1 MDWKPK
7 KGAMSMPE
15 QERDALAQ
23 ELHKQALGKP
33 EPRKEMS
40 DACRRA
46 GAEGTVML
54 KNDGV
59 LPLSK
64 TGSTAFLGRVQR
76 DYFYVG
82 YGSGG
87 DVNPDYLVSPM
98 DALEARGDIAYD
110 KALADRY
117 RLWCQANVPPV
128 MDWAQWPTC
137 HPEMALEEE
146 AIQAAAQRNDAA
158 VVILGRAMGEAMDN
172 RPVPGGYYLTEE
184 EKALVAQVTAAFRK
198 VCVVVD
204 GGNIMDLSWVEEY
217 PIGALLYAFQGGM
230 ESGNALMD
238 VLYGDAQPGGR
249 LTDTVPRHYED
260 APTYGHFGGR
270 DFNEYREDIY
280 VGYRYYET
288 FAQDKVLYPF
298 GFGLSY
304 TSFRVESAAAA
315 WHTSWDLRI
324 QVTNTGSRPGRQV
337 VQVYVEAPQGKL
349 GKAARVLAD
358 YWKTPELAP
367 GQSAET
373 SLWINLEDL
382 ASFDDSGV
390 TGHPYAYVLEA
401 GAYRLYVG
409 TDVRSAGLAG
419 RLFVEEQVL
428 TAQLE
433 SQCSPT
439 QNFPRLHPKEEGGRL
454 VPGFEPVPR
463 AESRRKDQVL
473 ENLPEPIPFTG
484 DLGISFR
491 DVCKGTHGMEDFI
504 AQLTPEELNALCK
517 GEGQMDCPLGTKGNA
532 GMLGGTTRSLRDKG
546 LPTLTTTDGPSGI
559 RVCCYTALLPC
570 GTALASSWDVK
581 AVEALGHLFGQ
592 EMVRKGSDI
601 LLGPGLNIHRDPL
614 CGRNFEYYS
623 EDPLLSGTVAAAM
636 VRGIQSVPGRSACVK
651 HFACNN
657 QEENR
662 NRNDSRLSQRALRE
676 IYLRGFEICLRDAAP
691 LCLMTSYNQIN
702 GIWGHYQYELVTGIL
717 RREWGYEGLVMTDW
731 WMQPSADPDFPE
743 LWNDAYRL
751 RAQVDVLMPG
761 GSAFGDP
768 TMDPSALESLRKEK
782 GLTLGEMQRSAKNVL
797 KLCARLKG

>member
-1 MDWKPK
+1 
-7 KGAMSMPE
+7 MPE

-46 GAEGTVML
+46 GAEGTVLL

-64 TGSTAFLGRVQR
+64 TGSTAFFGRVQR

-137 HPEMALEEE
+137 HPEMELSEE
-146 AIQAAAQRNDAA
+146 AVQAAAQRNDAA

-172 RPVPGGYYLTEE
+172 RPEPGGYYLTEA
-184 EKALVAQVTAAFRK
+184 EKALLAQVTAAFRK

-230 ESGNALMD
+230 ESGNALID

-367 GQSAET
+367 GQSAEV
-373 SLWINLEDL
+373 SLWIDLESL
-382 ASFDDSGV
+382 ASFDDSGI

-439 QNFPRLHPKEEGGRL
+439 QDFPRLHPREEGGRL

-463 AESRRKDQVL
+463 AESRRKEQVL
-473 ENLPEPIPFTG
+473 ENLPETIPFTG

-504 AQLTPEELNALCK
+504 AQLTAEELNALCK
-517 GEGQMDCPLGTKGNA
+517 GEGQMDSPLGTKGNA

-546 LPTLTTTDGPSGI
+546 VPTLTTTDGPSGI

-676 IYLRGFEICLRDAAP
+676 IYLRSFEICLRDAAP

-761 GSAFGDP
+761 SNAFGDP

>member
-1 MDWKPK
+1 
-7 KGAMSMPE
+7 MPE

-46 GAEGTVML
+46 GAEGTVLL

-64 TGSTAFLGRVQR
+64 TGSTAFFGRVQR

-172 RPVPGGYYLTEE
+172 RPEPGGYYLTEE

-204 GGNIMDLSWVEEY
+204 AGNIMDLSWVEEY
-217 PIGALLYAFQGGM
+217 PIGALVYAFQGGM
-230 ESGNALMD
+230 ESGNALID

-260 APTYGHFGGR
+260 APSYGHFGGR

-315 WHTSWDLRI
+315 WHTSWDLKI

-373 SLWINLEDL
+373 SLWIDLESL

-401 GAYRLYVG
+401 GTYRLYVG
-409 TDVRSAGLAG
+409 TDVRSASLAG
-419 RLFVEEQVL
+419 RLFVEEQTL

-439 QNFPRLHPKEEGGRL
+439 QDFPRLHPKEEGGRL

-463 AESRRKDQVL
+463 AESRRKEQVL
-473 ENLPEPIPFTG
+473 EHLPETIPFTG

-491 DVCKGTHGMEDFI
+491 DVCKGTHGIDDFI

-517 GEGQMDCPLGTKGNA
+517 GEGQMDSPLGTKGNA
-532 GMLGGTTRSLRDKG
+532 GMLGGTTQSLRDKG

-717 RREWGYEGLVMTDW
+717 RREWGYDGLVMTDW
-731 WMQPSADPDFPE
+731 WMQPCTDPDFPA

-761 GSAFGDP
+761 SNAFGDP

-797 KLCARLKG
+797 KLCAGLKG

>member
-1 MDWKPK
+1 
-7 KGAMSMPE
+7 MPE
-15 QERDALAQ
+15 QERDPLAQ

-46 GAEGTVML
+46 GAEGTVLL

-64 TGSTAFLGRVQR
+64 TGSTAFFGRVQR

-137 HPEMALEEE
+137 HPEMALSEE
-146 AIQAAAQRNDAA
+146 AVRAAAQRNDAA

-172 RPVPGGYYLTEE
+172 RPEPGGYYLTEA
-184 EKALVAQVTAAFRK
+184 EKALLAQVTAAFRK

-204 GGNIMDLSWVEEY
+204 AGNIMDLSWVEEY
-217 PIGALLYAFQGGM
+217 PIGALVYAFQGGM
-230 ESGNALMD
+230 ESGNALID

-260 APTYGHFGGR
+260 APSYGHFGGR

-304 TSFRVESAAAA
+304 TTFRVESAAAA

-337 VQVYVEAPQGKL
+337 VQVYVGAPQGRL

-367 GQSAET
+367 GQSAAV
-373 SLWINLEDL
+373 SLWIDLESL

-409 TDVRSAGLAG
+409 TDVRSASLAG
-419 RLFVEEQVL
+419 RLFLEEQTL

-439 QNFPRLHPKEEGGRL
+439 QDFPRLHPKEEGGRL
-454 VPGFEPVPR
+454 IPGFEPVPR
-463 AESRRKDQVL
+463 AESRRKEQVL

-491 DVCKGTHGMEDFI
+491 DVCKGTHGMDDFI

-517 GEGQMDCPLGTKGNA
+517 GEGQMDSPLGTKGNA

-546 LPTLTTTDGPSGI
+546 VPTLTTTDGPSGI

-676 IYLRGFEICLRDAAP
+676 IYLRSFEICLRDAAP
-691 LCLMTSYNQIN
+691 LCLMSSYNQIN

-717 RREWGYEGLVMTDW
+717 RREWGYDGLVITDW
-731 WMQPSADPDFPE
+731 WMQPSADPDFPA

-761 GSAFGDP
+761 SNAFGDP
-768 TMDPSALESLRKEK
+768 TMDFSALESLKQET

>member
-1 MDWKPK
+1 
-7 KGAMSMPE
+7 MPE
-15 QERDALAQ
+15 QKRDALAQ

-46 GAEGTVML
+46 GAEGTVLL

-64 TGSTAFLGRVQR
+64 TGSTAFFGRVQR

-117 RLWCQANVPPV
+117 RLWCLANVPPV

-137 HPEMALEEE
+137 HPEMPLSEE
-146 AIQAAAQRNDAA
+146 AVRAAAQRNDAA
-158 VVILGRAMGEAMDN
+158 VVILGRAMGESMDN
-172 RPVPGGYYLTEE
+172 RPEPGGYYLTEA
-184 EKALVAQVTAAFRK
+184 EKALLAQVTAAFRK

-230 ESGNALMD
+230 ESGNALID

-337 VQVYVEAPQGKL
+337 VQVYVETPQGKL

-367 GQSAET
+367 GQSAEV

-409 TDVRSAGLAG
+409 TDVRSASLAG
-419 RLFVEEQVL
+419 RLFLEEQTL

-439 QNFPRLHPKEEGGRL
+439 QDFPRLHPKEEGGRL
-454 VPGFEPVPR
+454 IPGFEPVPR
-463 AESRRKDQVL
+463 AASRRKDQVL
-473 ENLPEPIPFTG
+473 EHLPETISFTG

-491 DVCKGTHGMEDFI
+491 DVCKGTNGIDDFI

-517 GEGQMDCPLGTKGNA
+517 GEGQMDSPLGTRGNA
-532 GMLGGTTRSLRDKG
+532 GMLGGTIQSLRDKG

-731 WMQPSADPDFPE
+731 WMQPSADPDFPA

-761 GSAFGDP
+761 SNAFGDP
-768 TMDPSALESLRKEK
+768 TMDPSALESLKMEK

>member
-1 MDWKPK
+1 
-7 KGAMSMPE
+7 MPE

-46 GAEGTVML
+46 GAEGTVLL

-64 TGSTAFLGRVQR
+64 TGSTAFFGRVQR

-137 HPEMALEEE
+137 HPEMALSEEVVR
-146 AIQAAAQRNDAA
+146 AAAQRNDAA

-172 RPVPGGYYLTEE
+172 RPEPGGYYLTEA
-184 EKALVAQVTAAFRK
+184 EKALLAQVTAAFRK

-204 GGNIMDLSWVEEY
+204 AGNIMDLSWVEEY
-217 PIGALLYAFQGGM
+217 PIGALVYAFQGGM
-230 ESGNALMD
+230 ESGNALID

-304 TSFRVESAAAA
+304 TSFQVESAAAA

-367 GQSAET
+367 GQSAAV
-373 SLWINLEDL
+373 SLWIDLESL

-401 GAYRLYVG
+401 GAYWLYVG

-439 QNFPRLHPKEEGGRL
+439 QDFPRLHPREEGGRL

-491 DVCKGTHGMEDFI
+491 DVCKGTHGMDDFI
-504 AQLTPEELNALCK
+504 AQLTAEELNALCK
-517 GEGQMDCPLGTKGNA
+517 GEGQMDSPLGTKGNA
-532 GMLGGTTRSLRDKG
+532 GMLGGTTQSLRDKG

-559 RVCCYTALLPC
+559 RLCCYTALLPC

-717 RREWGYEGLVMTDW
+717 RREWGYDGLVMTDW
-731 WMQPSADPDFPE
+731 WMQPCTDPDFPA

-751 RAQVDVLMPG
+751 RAQVDVLMPR
-761 GSAFGDP
+761 SNAFEDP
-768 TMDPSALESLRKEK
+768 TMDPSALESLKKET

>member
-1 MDWKPK
+1 
-7 KGAMSMPE
+7 MPE

-46 GAEGTVML
+46 GAEGTVLL

-64 TGSTAFLGRVQR
+64 TGSTAFFGRVQR

-137 HPEMALEEE
+137 HPEMPLSEE
-146 AIQAAAQRNDAA
+146 AVQAAAQRNDAA

-172 RPVPGGYYLTEE
+172 RPEPGGYYLTEG
-184 EKALVAQVTAAFRK
+184 EKALLAQVTAAFRK

-204 GGNIMDLSWVEEY
+204 AGNIMDLSWVEEY
-217 PIGALLYAFQGGM
+217 PIGALVYAFQGGM
-230 ESGNALMD
+230 ESGNALID

-260 APTYGHFGGR
+260 APSYGHFGGEN
-270 DFNEYREDIY
+270 FNEYREDIY

-304 TSFRVESAAAA
+304 TTFRVESAAAA

-367 GQSAET
+367 GQSAAV
-373 SLWINLEDL
+373 SLWIDLESL

-409 TDVRSAGLAG
+409 TDVRSASLAG
-419 RLFVEEQVL
+419 RLFLEEQTL

-439 QNFPRLHPKEEGGRL
+439 QDFPRLHPKEEGGRL
-454 VPGFEPVPR
+454 IPGFEPVPR

-473 ENLPEPIPFTG
+473 ENLPETVPFTG

-517 GEGQMDCPLGTKGNA
+517 GEGQMDSPLGTKGNA

-546 LPTLTTTDGPSGI
+546 VPTLTTTDGPSGI
-559 RVCCYTALLPC
+559 RLCCYTALLPC

-691 LCLMTSYNQIN
+691 LCLMSSYNQIN

-761 GSAFGDP
+761 SNAFGDP
-768 TMDPSALESLRKEK
+768 TMDPSALESLKKEK

>member
-1 MDWKPK
+1 
-7 KGAMSMPE
+7 MPE
-15 QERDALAQ
+15 RERDALAQ

-46 GAEGTVML
+46 GAEGTVLL

-64 TGSTAFLGRVQR
+64 TGSTAFFGRVQR

-137 HPEMALEEE
+137 HPEMPLSEE
-146 AIQAAAQRNDAA
+146 AVRAAAQRNDAA

-172 RPVPGGYYLTEE
+172 RPEPGGYYLTEA
-184 EKALVAQVTAAFRK
+184 EKALLTQVTAAFRK

-204 GGNIMDLSWVEEY
+204 AGNIMDLSWVEAY
-217 PIGALLYAFQGGM
+217 PIGALVYAFQGGM
-230 ESGNALMD
+230 ESGNALID

-260 APTYGHFGGR
+260 APSYGHFGGE

-304 TSFRVESAAAA
+304 TTFRVESAAAA

-367 GQSAET
+367 GQSAAV
-373 SLWINLEDL
+373 SLWIDLESL

-419 RLFVEEQVL
+419 RLFVEEPVL

-439 QNFPRLHPKEEGGRL
+439 QDFPRLHPKEEGGRL

-463 AESRRKDQVL
+463 AESRRKEQVL

-484 DLGISFR
+484 DLGISFQ
-491 DVCKGTHGMEDFI
+491 DVCKGSNGIDDFI

-517 GEGQMDCPLGTKGNA
+517 GEGPMDSPLGTKGNA

-559 RVCCYTALLPC
+559 RVCYYTALLPC

-676 IYLRGFEICLRDAAP
+676 IYLRSFEICLRDAAP
-691 LCLMTSYNQIN
+691 LCLMSSYNQIN

-717 RREWGYEGLVMTDW
+717 RREWGYDGLVMTDW
-731 WMQPSADPDFPE
+731 WMQPCADPDFPA

-761 GSAFGDP
+761 SNAFGDP
-768 TMDPSALESLRKEK
+768 TMDFSALESLKQET

>member
-1 MDWKPK
+1 
-7 KGAMSMPE
+7 MPE

-46 GAEGTVML
+46 GAEGTVLL

-64 TGSTAFLGRVQR
+64 TGSTAFFGRVQR

-87 DVNPDYLVSPM
+87 DVNPDYLISPM

-146 AIQAAAQRNDAA
+146 AVRAAAQRNDAA

-172 RPVPGGYYLTEE
+172 RPEPGGYYLTEE
-184 EKALVAQVTAAFRK
+184 EKALLAQVTAAFRK

-204 GGNIMDLSWVEEY
+204 AGNIMDLSWVEEY

-260 APTYGHFGGR
+260 APSYGHFGGR

-324 QVTNTGSRPGRQV
+324 QVTNIGSRPGRQV

-367 GQSAET
+367 GQSAEV
-373 SLWINLEDL
+373 SLWIDLEDL

-409 TDVRSAGLAG
+409 TDVRSASLAG
-419 RLFVEEQVL
+419 RLFLEEQTL

-439 QNFPRLHPKEEGGRL
+439 RDFPRLHPREEGGRL

-463 AESRRKDQVL
+463 AESRRKEQVL

-517 GEGQMDCPLGTKGNA
+517 GEGQMDSPLGTKGNA

-546 LPTLTTTDGPSGI
+546 VPTLTTTDGPSGI

-676 IYLRGFEICLRDAAP
+676 IYLRSFEICLRDAAP

-717 RREWGYEGLVMTDW
+717 RREWGYDGLVMTDW

-768 TMDPSALESLRKEK
+768 TMDPSALESLRKET

>member
-1 MDWKPK
+1 
-7 KGAMSMPE
+7 MPE

-46 GAEGTVML
+46 GAEGTVLL
-54 KNDGV
+54 KNHGV

-64 TGSTAFLGRVQR
+64 TGSTAFFGRVQR

-137 HPEMALEEE
+137 HPEMPLSEE
-146 AIQAAAQRNDAA
+146 AVRAAAQRNDAA

-172 RPVPGGYYLTEE
+172 RPEPGGYYLTEA

-217 PIGALLYAFQGGM
+217 PIGALVYAFQGGM
-230 ESGNALMD
+230 ESGNALID

-260 APTYGHFGGR
+260 APSYGHFGGR

-304 TSFRVESAAAA
+304 TTFRVESAAAA

-367 GQSAET
+367 GQSAAV
-373 SLWINLEDL
+373 SLWIDLESL

-401 GAYRLYVG
+401 GTYRLYVG
-409 TDVRSAGLAG
+409 TDVRSASLAG
-419 RLFVEEQVL
+419 RLFLEEQTL

-439 QNFPRLHPKEEGGRL
+439 QDFPRLRPKEKGGRL

-473 ENLPEPIPFTG
+473 EHLPETIPFTG

-491 DVCKGTHGMEDFI
+491 DVCKGTHGMDDFI
-504 AQLTPEELNALCK
+504 AQLTAEELNALCK
-517 GEGQMDCPLGTKGNA
+517 GEGQMDSPLGTKGNA
-532 GMLGGTTRSLRDKG
+532 GMLGGTIQSLRDKG
-546 LPTLTTTDGPSGI
+546 VPTLTTTDGPSGI
-559 RVCCYTALLPC
+559 RVCYYTALLPC
-570 GTALASSWDVK
+570 GTALASSWDVE
-581 AVEALGHLFGQ
+581 AVEGLGHLFGQ

-717 RREWGYEGLVMTDW
+717 RREWGYDGLVMTDW
-731 WMQPSADPDFPE
+731 WMQPSTDPDFPE

-761 GSAFGDP
+761 SNAFGDP
-768 TMDPSALESLRKEK
+768 TMDPSALESLKKET

>member
-1 MDWKPK
+1 
-7 KGAMSMPE
+7 MPE

-46 GAEGTVML
+46 GAEGTVLL

-64 TGSTAFLGRVQR
+64 TGSTAFFGRVQR

-137 HPEMALEEE
+137 HPEMPLSEE
-146 AIQAAAQRNDAA
+146 AVRAAAQRNDAA

-172 RPVPGGYYLTEE
+172 RPEPGGYYLTEA
-184 EKALVAQVTAAFRK
+184 EKALLAQVTAAFRK

-204 GGNIMDLSWVEEY
+204 AGNIMDLSWVEEY
-217 PIGALLYAFQGGM
+217 PIGALVYAFQGGM
-230 ESGNALMD
+230 ESGNALID

-249 LTDTVPRHYED
+249 LTDTVPRRYED

-304 TSFRVESAAAA
+304 TTFRVESAAAA

-367 GQSAET
+367 GQSAAV
-373 SLWINLEDL
+373 SLWIDLESL

-409 TDVRSAGLAG
+409 TDVRSASLAG
-419 RLFVEEQVL
+419 RLFLEEQTL

-439 QNFPRLHPKEEGGRL
+439 QDFPRLHPKEEGGRL

-473 ENLPEPIPFTG
+473 EHLPEPIPFTG

-491 DVCKGTHGMEDFI
+491 DVCKGTHGMDDFI

-517 GEGQMDCPLGTKGNA
+517 GEGQMDSPLGTKGNA
-532 GMLGGTTRSLRDKG
+532 GMLGGTTQSLRDKG
-546 LPTLTTTDGPSGI
+546 VPTLTTTDGPSGI

-676 IYLRGFEICLRDAAP
+676 IYLRSFEICLRDAAP
-691 LCLMTSYNQIN
+691 LCLMSSYNQIN
-702 GIWGHYQYELVTGIL
+702 GIWAHYQYELVTGIL
-717 RREWGYEGLVMTDW
+717 RREWGYDGLVMTDW
-731 WMQPSADPDFPE
+731 WMQPCTDPDFPA

-761 GSAFGDP
+761 SNAFGDP
-768 TMDPSALESLRKEK
+768 TMDPSALESLKKET

>member
-1 MDWKPK
+1 
-7 KGAMSMPE
+7 MPE

-46 GAEGTVML
+46 GAEGTVLL

-64 TGSTAFLGRVQR
+64 TGSTAFFGRVQR

-137 HPEMALEEE
+137 HPEMPLSEE
-146 AIQAAAQRNDAA
+146 AVRAAAQRNDAA

-172 RPVPGGYYLTEE
+172 RPEPGGYYLTEA
-184 EKALVAQVTAAFRK
+184 EKALLAQVTAAFRK

-204 GGNIMDLSWVEEY
+204 AGNIMDLSWVEEY
-217 PIGALLYAFQGGM
+217 PIGALVYAFQGGM
-230 ESGNALMD
+230 ESGNALID

-260 APTYGHFGGR
+260 APSYGHFGGR

-304 TSFRVESAAAA
+304 TTFRVESAAEV
-315 WHTSWDLRI
+315 WQTNWDLRI

-367 GQSAET
+367 GQSAAV
-373 SLWINLEDL
+373 SLWIDLESL

-401 GAYRLYVG
+401 GTYRLYVG
-409 TDVRSAGLAG
+409 TDVRSASLAG
-419 RLFVEEQVL
+419 RLFLEEQTL

-439 QNFPRLHPKEEGGRL
+439 QDFPRLHPKEEGGRL
-454 VPGFEPVPR
+454 IPGFEPVPR

-473 ENLPEPIPFTG
+473 EHLPETIPFTG

-517 GEGQMDCPLGTKGNA
+517 GEGQMDSPLGTKGNA
-532 GMLGGTTRSLRDKG
+532 GMLGGTTQSLRDKG
-546 LPTLTTTDGPSGI
+546 VPTLTTTDGPSGI

-570 GTALASSWDVK
+570 GTALASSWDVE

-717 RREWGYEGLVMTDW
+717 RREWGYDGLVMTDW
-731 WMQPSADPDFPE
+731 WMQPSTDPDFPA

-761 GSAFGDP
+761 SNAFGDP
-768 TMDPSALESLRKEK
+768 TMDPSALESLKKET

>member
-1 MDWKPK
+1 M
-7 KGAMSMPE
+7 
-15 QERDALAQ
+15 
-23 ELHKQALGKP
+23 
-33 EPRKEMS
+33 
-40 DACRRA
+40 
-46 GAEGTVML
+46 
-54 KNDGV
+54 
-59 LPLSK
+59 
-64 TGSTAFLGRVQR
+64 
-76 DYFYVG
+76 
-82 YGSGG
+82 
-87 DVNPDYLVSPM
+87 
-98 DALEARGDIAYD
+98 
-110 KALADRY
+110 
-117 RLWCQANVPPV
+117 
-128 MDWAQWPTC
+128 
-137 HPEMALEEE
+137 
-146 AIQAAAQRNDAA
+146 
-158 VVILGRAMGEAMDN
+158 
-172 RPVPGGYYLTEE
+172 
-184 EKALVAQVTAAFRK
+184 
-198 VCVVVD
+198 
-204 GGNIMDLSWVEEY
+204 
-217 PIGALLYAFQGGM
+217 
-230 ESGNALMD
+230 
-238 VLYGDAQPGGR
+238 
-249 LTDTVPRHYED
+249 
-260 APTYGHFGGR
+260 
-270 DFNEYREDIY
+270 
-280 VGYRYYET
+280 
-288 FAQDKVLYPF
+288 
-298 GFGLSY
+298 
-304 TSFRVESAAAA
+304 ESAAAA

-324 QVTNTGSRPGRQV
+324 QVTNTGSLPGRQV

-367 GQSAET
+367 GQSAEV

-409 TDVRSAGLAG
+409 TDVRSASLAG
-419 RLFVEEQVL
+419 RLFLEEQVL

-439 QNFPRLHPKEEGGRL
+439 QDFPRLHPKEEGGRL

-491 DVCKGTHGMEDFI
+491 DVCKGTNSIDDFI

-517 GEGQMDCPLGTKGNA
+517 GEGQMDSPLGTKGNA
-532 GMLGGTTRSLRDKG
+532 GMLGGTTQSLRDKG
-546 LPTLTTTDGPSGI
+546 VPTLTTTDGPSGI

-581 AVEALGHLFGQ
+581 AVEELGHLFGQ

-782 GLTLGEMQRSAKNVL
+782 GLTPGEMQRSAKNVL

>member
-1 MDWKPK
+1 
-7 KGAMSMPE
+7 MPE

-64 TGSTAFLGRVQR
+64 TGSTAFFGRVQR

-98 DALEARGDIAYD
+98 DALETREDIAYD
-110 KALADRY
+110 TALADRY
-117 RLWCQANVPPV
+117 RLWCRANVPRV
-128 MDWAQWPTC
+128 TGWAQWPTC
-137 HPEMALEEE
+137 HPEMPLSEE
-146 AIQAAAQRNDAA
+146 AVRAAARRNDAA

-184 EKALVAQVTAAFRK
+184 EKALLAQVTAAFRK

-204 GGNIMDLSWVEEY
+204 AGNIMDLSWVEEY

-230 ESGNALMD
+230 ESGNALID

-373 SLWINLEDL
+373 SLWIDLNDL

-419 RLFVEEQVL
+419 RLFLEEQVL

-439 QNFPRLHPKEEGGRL
+439 QDFPRLHPKEEGGRL

-463 AESRRKDQVL
+463 AESRRKEQVL
-473 ENLPEPIPFTG
+473 EHLPETIPFTG

-491 DVCKGTHGMEDFI
+491 DVCKGTNSIDDFI

-517 GEGQMDCPLGTKGNA
+517 GEGQMDSPLGTKGNA
-532 GMLGGTTRSLRDKG
+532 GMLGGTTQSLRDKG

-797 KLCARLKG
+797 KLCAGLKG

>member
-1 MDWKPK
+1 
-7 KGAMSMPE
+7 MPE

-46 GAEGTVML
+46 GAEGTVLL

-64 TGSTAFLGRVQR
+64 TGSTAFFGRVQR

-137 HPEMALEEE
+137 HPEMPLNEE
-146 AIQAAAQRNDAA
+146 AVRAAAQRNDAA

-172 RPVPGGYYLTEE
+172 RPEPGGYYLTEE
-184 EKALVAQVTAAFRK
+184 EKALLAQVTAAFRK

-204 GGNIMDLSWVEEY
+204 AGNIMDLSWVEEY
-217 PIGALLYAFQGGM
+217 PIGALVYAFQGGM
-230 ESGNALMD
+230 ESGNALID

-304 TSFRVESAAAA
+304 TTFRVESAAAA

-367 GQSAET
+367 GQSAEV
-373 SLWINLEDL
+373 SLWIDLESL

-419 RLFVEEQVL
+419 RLFLEEQTL

-439 QNFPRLHPKEEGGRL
+439 QDFPRLHPKEEGGRL

-473 ENLPEPIPFTG
+473 ENLPETIPFTG

-491 DVCKGTHGMEDFI
+491 DVCKGTHGMDDFI

-517 GEGQMDCPLGTKGNA
+517 GEGQMDSPLGTKGNA

-546 LPTLTTTDGPSGI
+546 VPTLTTTDGPSGI
-559 RVCCYTALLPC
+559 RVCYYTALLPC
-570 GTALASSWDVK
+570 GTALASSWDVE

-676 IYLRGFEICLRDAAP
+676 IYLRSFEICLQNSAP
-691 LCLMTSYNQIN
+691 LCLMSSYNQIN
-702 GIWGHYQYELVTGIL
+702 GIWSHYQYELVTGIL
-717 RREWGYEGLVMTDW
+717 RREWGYDGLVMTDW
-731 WMQPSADPDFPE
+731 WMQPSTDPDFPA

-761 GSAFGDP
+761 SNAFGDP
-768 TMDPSALESLRKEK
+768 TMDPSALESLKKEN

>member
-1 MDWKPK
+1 
-7 KGAMSMPE
+7 MPE

-23 ELHKQALGKP
+23 ELHKQTLGKP

-46 GAEGTVML
+46 GAEGTVLL

-64 TGSTAFLGRVQR
+64 TGSTAFFGRVQR

-117 RLWCQANVPPV
+117 RLWCLANVPPV

-137 HPEMALEEE
+137 HPEMPLSEE

-172 RPVPGGYYLTEE
+172 RPEPGGYYLTEE
-184 EKALVAQVTAAFRK
+184 EKALLAQVTAAFRK

-204 GGNIMDLSWVEEY
+204 AGNIMDLSWVEEY

-304 TSFRVESAAAA
+304 TTFRVESAAAA

-367 GQSAET
+367 GQSAEV
-373 SLWINLEDL
+373 SLWIDLSDL

-419 RLFVEEQVL
+419 RLFLEEQVL

-439 QNFPRLHPKEEGGRL
+439 QDFPRLHPKEEGGRL

-473 ENLPEPIPFTG
+473 ENLPETVPFTG

-491 DVCKGTHGMEDFI
+491 DVCKGTHGMDDFI
-504 AQLTPEELNALCK
+504 AQLTAEELNALCK
-517 GEGQMDCPLGTKGNA
+517 GEGQMDSPLGTKGNA

-546 LPTLTTTDGPSGI
+546 VPTLTTTDGPSGI
-559 RVCCYTALLPC
+559 RVCYYTALLPC

-676 IYLRGFEICLRDAAP
+676 IYLRSFEICLRDAAP

-717 RREWGYEGLVMTDW
+717 RREWGYDGLVMTDW
-731 WMQPSADPDFPE
+731 WMQPCTDPDFPA

-797 KLCARLKG
+797 KLCAGLKG

>member
-1 MDWKPK
+1 
-7 KGAMSMPE
+7 MPE
-15 QERDALAQ
+15 QERDSLAQ

-46 GAEGTVML
+46 GAEGTVLL

-64 TGSTAFLGRVQR
+64 TGSTAFFGRVQR

-117 RLWCQANVPPV
+117 RLWCQANLPPV
-128 MDWAQWPTC
+128 MDWGQWPTC
-137 HPEMALEEE
+137 HPEMPLSEE
-146 AIQAAAQRNDAA
+146 AVQAAAQRNDAA

-172 RPVPGGYYLTEE
+172 RPVPGGYYLTEA
-184 EKALVAQVTAAFRK
+184 EKALLAQVTGAFRK

-204 GGNIMDLSWVEEY
+204 AGNIMDLSWVEAY
-217 PIGALLYAFQGGM
+217 PIGALVYAFQGGM
-230 ESGNALMD
+230 ESGNALID

-260 APTYGHFGGR
+260 APSYGHFGSR

-304 TSFRVESAAAA
+304 TTFRVESAAEV
-315 WHTSWDLRI
+315 WQTNWDLRI

-367 GQSAET
+367 GQSAEV
-373 SLWINLEDL
+373 SLWIDLKGL

-401 GAYRLYVG
+401 GTYRLYVG
-409 TDVRSAGLAG
+409 TDVRSASLAG

-439 QNFPRLHPKEEGGRL
+439 QDFPRLHPKEEGGRL

-473 ENLPEPIPFTG
+473 AHLPETIPFTG

-491 DVCKGTHGMEDFI
+491 DVCKGTNGLDDFI

-517 GEGQMDCPLGTKGNA
+517 GEGPMDSPLGTKGNA
-532 GMLGGTTRSLRDKG
+532 GMLGGTTQSLRDKG
-546 LPTLTTTDGPSGI
+546 VPTLTTTDGPSGI
-559 RVCCYTALLPC
+559 RVCYYTALLPC
-570 GTALASSWDVK
+570 GTALASSWDVE

-717 RREWGYEGLVMTDW
+717 RREWGYDGLVMTDW
-731 WMQPSADPDFPE
+731 WMQPCTDPDFPA

-761 GSAFGDP
+761 SNAFGDP
-768 TMDPSALESLRKEK
+768 TMDFSALESLKK
-782 GLTLGEMQRSAKNVL
+782 SDGITLGEMQRSAKNVL

>member
-1 MDWKPK
+1 
-7 KGAMSMPE
+7 MPE

-46 GAEGTVML
+46 GAEGTVLL

-64 TGSTAFLGRVQR
+64 TGSTAFFGRVQR

-137 HPEMALEEE
+137 HPEMTLEEE

-172 RPVPGGYYLTEE
+172 RPEPGGYYLTEA
-184 EKALVAQVTAAFRK
+184 EKALLAQVTAAFRK

-217 PIGALLYAFQGGM
+217 PIGALVYAFQGGM
-230 ESGNALMD
+230 ESGNALID

-260 APTYGHFGGR
+260 APSYGHFGGR

-367 GQSAET
+367 GQSAAV
-373 SLWINLEDL
+373 SLWIDLETL

-409 TDVRSAGLAG
+409 TDVRSASLAG
-419 RLFVEEQVL
+419 RLFLEEQTL

-439 QNFPRLHPKEEGGRL
+439 QDFPRLHPREEGGRL
-454 VPGFEPVPR
+454 IPGFEPVPR

-517 GEGQMDCPLGTKGNA
+517 GEGQMDSPLGTKGNA

-546 LPTLTTTDGPSGI
+546 VPTLTTTDGPSGI

-676 IYLRGFEICLRDAAP
+676 IYLRSFEICLRDAAP

-717 RREWGYEGLVMTDW
+717 RREWGYDGLVMTDW
-731 WMQPSADPDFPE
+731 WMQPCTDPDFPA

-761 GSAFGDP
+761 GNAFGDP
-768 TMDPSALESLRKEK
+768 TMDPSALESLKKET

>member
-1 MDWKPK
+1 
-7 KGAMSMPE
+7 MPE

-46 GAEGTVML
+46 GAEGTVLL

-64 TGSTAFLGRVQR
+64 TGSTAFFGRVQR

-137 HPEMALEEE
+137 HPEMPLSEE
-146 AIQAAAQRNDAA
+146 AVCAAAQRNDAA

-172 RPVPGGYYLTEE
+172 RPEPGGYYLTET
-184 EKALVAQVTAAFRK
+184 EKALLAQVTAAFRK

-204 GGNIMDLSWVEEY
+204 AGNIMDLSWVEEY

-230 ESGNALMD
+230 ESGNALID

-367 GQSAET
+367 GQSAEV
-373 SLWINLEDL
+373 SLWIDLEDL

-401 GAYRLYVG
+401 GSYRLYVG

-439 QNFPRLHPKEEGGRL
+439 QDFPRLHPKEEGGRL

-463 AESRRKDQVL
+463 AKSRRKEQVL
-473 ENLPEPIPFTG
+473 ENLPETIPFTG

-517 GEGQMDCPLGTKGNA
+517 GEGQMDSPLGTKGNA
-532 GMLGGTTRSLRDKG
+532 GMLGGTTQSLRDKG
-546 LPTLTTTDGPSGI
+546 VPTLTTTDGPSGI

-717 RREWGYEGLVMTDW
+717 RREWGYDGLVITDW

-761 GSAFGDP
+761 GNAFGDP

>member
-1 MDWKPK
+1 
-7 KGAMSMPE
+7 MPE

-46 GAEGTVML
+46 GAEGTVLL
-54 KNDGV
+54 KNHGV

-64 TGSTAFLGRVQR
+64 TGSTAFFGRVQR

-137 HPEMALEEE
+137 HPEMPLSEE
-146 AIQAAAQRNDAA
+146 AVRAAAQRNDAA

-172 RPVPGGYYLTEE
+172 RPEPGGYYLTEA

-217 PIGALLYAFQGGM
+217 PIGALVYAFQGGM
-230 ESGNALMD
+230 ESGNALID

-304 TSFRVESAAAA
+304 TTFRVESAAAA

-367 GQSAET
+367 GQSAAV
-373 SLWINLEDL
+373 SLWIDLESL

-401 GAYRLYVG
+401 GTYRLYVG
-409 TDVRSAGLAG
+409 TDVRSASLAG
-419 RLFVEEQVL
+419 RLFLEEQTL

-439 QNFPRLHPKEEGGRL
+439 QDFPRLRPKEKGGRL

-473 ENLPEPIPFTG
+473 EHLPETIPFTG

-491 DVCKGTHGMEDFI
+491 DVCKGTHGMDDFI
-504 AQLTPEELNALCK
+504 AQLTAEELNALCK
-517 GEGQMDCPLGTKGNA
+517 GEGQMDSPLGTKGNA
-532 GMLGGTTRSLRDKG
+532 GMLGGTIQSLRDKG
-546 LPTLTTTDGPSGI
+546 VPTLTTTDGPSGI
-559 RVCCYTALLPC
+559 RVCYYTALLPC
-570 GTALASSWDVK
+570 GTALASSWDVE
-581 AVEALGHLFGQ
+581 AVEGLGHLFGQ

-717 RREWGYEGLVMTDW
+717 RREWGYDGLVMTDW
-731 WMQPSADPDFPE
+731 WMQPCADPDFPA

-761 GSAFGDP
+761 SNAFGDP
-768 TMDPSALESLRKEK
+768 TMDPSALESLKKET

>member
-1 MDWKPK
+1 
-7 KGAMSMPE
+7 MPE

-46 GAEGTVML
+46 GAEGTVLL

-64 TGSTAFLGRVQR
+64 TGSTAFFGRVQR

-137 HPEMALEEE
+137 HPEMELSEE
-146 AIQAAAQRNDAA
+146 AVRAAAQRNDAA

-172 RPVPGGYYLTEE
+172 RPEPGGYYLTEA
-184 EKALVAQVTAAFRK
+184 EKALLAQITAAFRK

-204 GGNIMDLSWVEEY
+204 AGNIMDLSWVEEY

-230 ESGNALMD
+230 ESGNALID

-260 APTYGHFGGR
+260 APSYGHFGGR

-367 GQSAET
+367 GQSAAV
-373 SLWINLEDL
+373 SLWIDLESL

-409 TDVRSAGLAG
+409 TDVRSASLAG
-419 RLFVEEQVL
+419 RLFLEEQTL

-439 QNFPRLHPKEEGGRL
+439 QDFPRLHPREEGGRL

-491 DVCKGTHGMEDFI
+491 DVCKGTHGMDDFI

-517 GEGQMDCPLGTKGNA
+517 GEGQMDSPLGTKGNA

-546 LPTLTTTDGPSGI
+546 VPTLTTTDGPSGI

-691 LCLMTSYNQIN
+691 LCLMSSYNQIN

-717 RREWGYEGLVMTDW
+717 RREWGYDGLVMTDW
-731 WMQPSADPDFPE
+731 WMQPCTDPDFPE

-761 GSAFGDP
+761 SNAFEDP
-768 TMDPSALESLRKEK
+768 TMDPSALESLKKEK

>member
-1 MDWKPK
+1 
-7 KGAMSMPE
+7 MPE

-46 GAEGTVML
+46 GAEGTVLL

-64 TGSTAFLGRVQR
+64 TGSTAFFGRVQR

-137 HPEMALEEE
+137 HPEMPLSEE
-146 AIQAAAQRNDAA
+146 AVQAAAQRNDAA

-172 RPVPGGYYLTEE
+172 RPEPGGYYLTEG
-184 EKALVAQVTAAFRK
+184 EKALLAQVTAAFRK

-204 GGNIMDLSWVEEY
+204 AGNIMDLSWVEEY
-217 PIGALLYAFQGGM
+217 PIGALVYAFQGGM
-230 ESGNALMD
+230 EAGNALID

-260 APTYGHFGGR
+260 APSYGHFGGR

-304 TSFRVESAAAA
+304 TTFRVESAAAA

-337 VQVYVEAPQGKL
+337 VQVYVEAPQGRL

-358 YWKTPELAP
+358 YWKTSELAP

-373 SLWINLEDL
+373 SLWIDLESL

-409 TDVRSAGLAG
+409 TDVRSASLAG
-419 RLFVEEQVL
+419 RLFLEEQTL

-439 QNFPRLHPKEEGGRL
+439 QDFPRLHPKEEGGRL
-454 VPGFEPVPR
+454 IPGFEPVPR

-491 DVCKGTHGMEDFI
+491 DVCKGTHGMDDFI
-504 AQLTPEELNALCK
+504 AQLTVEELNALCK
-517 GEGQMDCPLGTKGNA
+517 GEGQPPGHQGQRRNAWRHHPVPPGQGCAHPHHHRRPLRHPGVLLYGSA
-532 GMLGGTTRSLRDKG
+532 ALRH
-546 LPTLTTTDGPSGI
+546 GP
-559 RVCCYTALLPC
+559 
-570 GTALASSWDVK
+570 
-581 AVEALGHLFGQ
+581 GQ
-592 EMVRKGSDI
+592 
-601 LLGPGLNIHRDPL
+601 LLG
-614 CGRNFEYYS
+614 CEGR
-623 EDPLLSGTVAAAM
+623 
-636 VRGIQSVPGRSACVK
+636 RSAGAPVRPGNGPQGLGYPPGAGAQ
-651 HFACNN
+651 HPPGPP
-657 QEENR
+657 
-662 NRNDSRLSQRALRE
+662 LR
-676 IYLRGFEICLRDAAP
+676 
-691 LCLMTSYNQIN
+691 
-702 GIWGHYQYELVTGIL
+702 
-717 RREWGYEGLVMTDW
+717 
-731 WMQPSADPDFPE
+731 PE
-743 LWNDAYRL
+743 L
-751 RAQVDVLMPG
+751 
-761 GSAFGDP
+761 
-768 TMDPSALESLRKEK
+768 
-782 GLTLGEMQRSAKNVL
+782 
-797 KLCARLKG
+797 

>member
-1 MDWKPK
+1 MPK
-7 KGAMSMPE
+7 

-46 GAEGTVML
+46 GAEGTVLL

-64 TGSTAFLGRVQR
+64 TGSTAFFGRVQR

-117 RLWCQANVPPV
+117 RLWCRANVPPV

-137 HPEMALEEE
+137 HPEMPLSEE
-146 AIQAAAQRNDAA
+146 AVRAAARRNDAA
-158 VVILGRAMGEAMDN
+158 VVILGRAMGESMDN
-172 RPVPGGYYLTEE
+172 RPEPGGYYLTEE
-184 EKALVAQVTAAFRK
+184 EKALLAQVTAAFRK

-260 APTYGHFGGR
+260 APTYGHFGGK

-367 GQSAET
+367 GQSAEV
-373 SLWINLEDL
+373 SLWIDLNDL

-439 QNFPRLHPKEEGGRL
+439 QDFPRLHPKEEGGRL

-473 ENLPEPIPFTG
+473 ENLPETIPFTG

-491 DVCKGTHGMEDFI
+491 DVCKGTNSIDDFI

-517 GEGQMDCPLGTKGNA
+517 GEGQMDSPLGTKGNA
-532 GMLGGTTRSLRDKG
+532 GMLGGTTQSLRDKG

-581 AVEALGHLFGQ
+581 AVEELGHLFGQ
-592 EMVRKGSDI
+592 KMVRKGSDI

>member
-1 MDWKPK
+1 
-7 KGAMSMPE
+7 MPE

-46 GAEGTVML
+46 GAEGTVLL

-59 LPLSK
+59 LPLRK
-64 TGSTAFLGRVQR
+64 TGSTAFFGRVQR

-137 HPEMALEEE
+137 HPEMPLSEE
-146 AIQAAAQRNDAA
+146 AVQAAAQRNDAA

-172 RPVPGGYYLTEE
+172 RPVPGGYYLTEA
-184 EKALVAQVTAAFRK
+184 EKALLAQVTAAFRK

-204 GGNIMDLSWVEEY
+204 AGNIMDLSWVEEY
-217 PIGALLYAFQGGM
+217 PIGALVYAFQGGM
-230 ESGNALMD
+230 ESGNALID

-260 APTYGHFGGR
+260 APSYGHFGGR

-367 GQSAET
+367 GQSAEV
-373 SLWINLEDL
+373 SLWIDLNDL

-409 TDVRSAGLAG
+409 TDVRSASLAG
-419 RLFVEEQVL
+419 RLFLEEQTL

-439 QNFPRLHPKEEGGRL
+439 QDFPRLHPREEGGRL

-473 ENLPEPIPFTG
+473 AHLPETIPFTG
-484 DLGISFR
+484 NLGISFR
-491 DVCKGTHGMEDFI
+491 DVCKGTHGMDDFI
-504 AQLTPEELNALCK
+504 AQLTAEELNALCK
-517 GEGQMDCPLGTKGNA
+517 GEGQMDSPLGTKGNA

-546 LPTLTTTDGPSGI
+546 VPTLTTTDGPSGI

-676 IYLRGFEICLRDAAP
+676 IYLRSFEICLRDAAP
-691 LCLMTSYNQIN
+691 LCLMSSYNQIN

-717 RREWGYEGLVMTDW
+717 RREWGYDGLVMTDW
-731 WMQPSADPDFPE
+731 WMQPSADPDFPA

-761 GSAFGDP
+761 SNAFGDP
-768 TMDPSALESLRKEK
+768 TMDPSALESLKKET

>member
-1 MDWKPK
+1 
-7 KGAMSMPE
+7 MPE

-46 GAEGTVML
+46 GAEGTVLL
-54 KNDGV
+54 KNDGM

-64 TGSTAFLGRVQR
+64 TGSTAFFGRVQR

-137 HPEMALEEE
+137 HPEMALSEEVVR
-146 AIQAAAQRNDAA
+146 AAAQRNDAA

-172 RPVPGGYYLTEE
+172 RPEPGGYYLTEA

-204 GGNIMDLSWVEEY
+204 AGNIMDLSWVEEY

-230 ESGNALMD
+230 ESGNALID

-260 APTYGHFGGR
+260 APSYGHFGGE

-304 TSFRVESAAAA
+304 TTFRVESAAAA

-367 GQSAET
+367 GQSAAV
-373 SLWINLEDL
+373 SLWIDLESL

-401 GAYRLYVG
+401 GTYRLYVG

-439 QNFPRLHPKEEGGRL
+439 QDFPRLHPREEGGRL
-454 VPGFEPVPR
+454 IPGFEPVPR

-504 AQLTPEELNALCK
+504 AQLTAEELNALCK
-517 GEGQMDCPLGTKGNA
+517 GEGQMDSPLGTKGNA

-546 LPTLTTTDGPSGI
+546 VPTLTTTDGPSGI
-559 RVCCYTALLPC
+559 RLCCYTALLPC

-676 IYLRGFEICLRDAAP
+676 IYLRSFEICLRDAAP
-691 LCLMTSYNQIN
+691 LCLMSSYNQIN

-717 RREWGYEGLVMTDW
+717 RREWGYDGLVMTDW
-731 WMQPSADPDFPE
+731 WMQPCTDPDFPA

-761 GSAFGDP
+761 SNAFGDP
-768 TMDPSALESLRKEK
+768 TMDPSALESLKKET

>member
-1 MDWKPK
+1 
-7 KGAMSMPE
+7 MPE

-46 GAEGTVML
+46 GAEGTVLL

-64 TGSTAFLGRVQR
+64 TGSTAFFGRVQR

-172 RPVPGGYYLTEE
+172 RPEPGGYYLTEE
-184 EKALVAQVTAAFRK
+184 EKALLAQVTAAFRK

-230 ESGNALMD
+230 ESGNALID

-367 GQSAET
+367 GQSAEV
-373 SLWINLEDL
+373 SLWIDLETL

-439 QNFPRLHPKEEGGRL
+439 QDFPRLHPKEEGGRL

-463 AESRRKDQVL
+463 AESRRKEQVL
-473 ENLPEPIPFTG
+473 EHLPETIPFTG

-491 DVCKGTHGMEDFI
+491 DVCKGTHGIDDFI

-517 GEGQMDCPLGTKGNA
+517 GEGQMDSPLGTRGNA
-532 GMLGGTTRSLRDKG
+532 GMLGGTTQSLRDKG

-731 WMQPSADPDFPE
+731 WMQPSDDPDFPA

-797 KLCARLKG
+797 KLCAGLKG

>member
-1 MDWKPK
+1 
-7 KGAMSMPE
+7 MPE

-46 GAEGTVML
+46 GAEGTVLL

-64 TGSTAFLGRVQR
+64 TGSTAFFGRVQR

-137 HPEMALEEE
+137 HPEMPLSEE
-146 AIQAAAQRNDAA
+146 AVRAAAQRNDAA

-172 RPVPGGYYLTEE
+172 RPEPGGYYLTEA
-184 EKALVAQVTAAFRK
+184 EKALLAQVTAAFRK

-204 GGNIMDLSWVEEY
+204 AGNIMDLSWVEEY

-230 ESGNALMD
+230 ESGNALID

-260 APTYGHFGGR
+260 APSYGHFGGR

-288 FAQDKVLYPF
+288 FAQYKVLYPF

-304 TSFRVESAAAA
+304 TTFRVESAAEV
-315 WHTSWDLRI
+315 WQTNWDLRI

-367 GQSAET
+367 GQSAAV
-373 SLWINLEDL
+373 SLWIDLESL

-401 GAYRLYVG
+401 GTYRLYVG
-409 TDVRSAGLAG
+409 TDVRSASLAG
-419 RLFVEEQVL
+419 RLFLEEQTL

-439 QNFPRLHPKEEGGRL
+439 QDFPRLHPKEEGGRL
-454 VPGFEPVPR
+454 IPGFEPVPR

-473 ENLPEPIPFTG
+473 EHLPETIPFTG

-517 GEGQMDCPLGTKGNA
+517 GEGQMDSPLGTKGNA
-532 GMLGGTTRSLRDKG
+532 GMLGGTTQSLRDKG
-546 LPTLTTTDGPSGI
+546 VPTLTTTDGPSGI

-570 GTALASSWDVK
+570 GTALASSWDVE

-676 IYLRGFEICLRDAAP
+676 IYLRSFEICLRDAAP

-717 RREWGYEGLVMTDW
+717 RREWGYDGLVMTDW
-731 WMQPSADPDFPE
+731 WMQPSTDPDFPE

-761 GSAFGDP
+761 SNAFGDP
-768 TMDPSALESLRKEK
+768 TMDPSALESLKKET

>member
-1 MDWKPK
+1 
-7 KGAMSMPE
+7 MPE
-15 QERDALAQ
+15 QERDGLAQ

-46 GAEGTVML
+46 GAEGTVLL

-64 TGSTAFLGRVQR
+64 TGSTAFFGRVQR

-117 RLWCQANVPPV
+117 RLWCQANLPPV
-128 MDWAQWPTC
+128 ADWAQWPTC
-137 HPEMALEEE
+137 HPEMELSEE
-146 AIQAAAQRNDAA
+146 AVQAAAQRNDAA

-172 RPVPGGYYLTEE
+172 RPEPGGYYLTEA
-184 EKALVAQVTAAFRK
+184 EKALLAQVTGAFRK

-204 GGNIMDLSWVEEY
+204 GGNIMDLSWVEAY
-217 PIGALLYAFQGGM
+217 PIGALVYAFQGGM
-230 ESGNALMD
+230 ESGNALID

-260 APTYGHFGGR
+260 APSYGHFGGE

-304 TSFRVESAAAA
+304 TTFRVESAAEV
-315 WHTSWDLRI
+315 WQTSWDLRI
-324 QVTNTGSRPGRQV
+324 HVTNTGSRPGRQV
-337 VQVYVEAPQGKL
+337 VQVYVEAPQGRL

-367 GQSAET
+367 GQSAEV
-373 SLWINLEDL
+373 SLWIDLKSL

-401 GAYRLYVG
+401 GTYRLYVG
-409 TDVRSAGLAG
+409 TDVRSASLAG
-419 RLFVEEQVL
+419 RLFLEEQTL

-439 QNFPRLHPKEEGGRL
+439 QDFPRLHPKEEGGRL

-473 ENLPEPIPFTG
+473 AHLPEALPFTG

-491 DVCKGTHGMEDFI
+491 DVCKGTNSIDDFI

-517 GEGQMDCPLGTKGNA
+517 GEGQMDSPLGTKGNA
-532 GMLGGTTRSLRDKG
+532 GMLGGTTQSLRDKG

>member
-1 MDWKPK
+1 
-7 KGAMSMPE
+7 MPE

-46 GAEGTVML
+46 GAEGTVLL
-54 KNDGV
+54 KNHGV

-64 TGSTAFLGRVQR
+64 TGSTAFFGRVQR

-137 HPEMALEEE
+137 HPEMPLSEE
-146 AIQAAAQRNDAA
+146 AVRAAAQRNDAA

-172 RPVPGGYYLTEE
+172 RPEPGGYYLTEA
-184 EKALVAQVTAAFRK
+184 EKALLAQVTAAFRK

-204 GGNIMDLSWVEEY
+204 AGNIMDLSWVEEY
-217 PIGALLYAFQGGM
+217 PIGALVYAFQGGM
-230 ESGNALMD
+230 ESGNALID

-260 APTYGHFGGR
+260 APSYGHFGGR

-304 TSFRVESAAAA
+304 TTFRVESAAEV
-315 WHTSWDLRI
+315 WQTNWDLRI

-367 GQSAET
+367 GQSAAV
-373 SLWINLEDL
+373 SLWIDLESL

-401 GAYRLYVG
+401 GTYRLYVG
-409 TDVRSAGLAG
+409 TDVRSASLAG
-419 RLFVEEQVL
+419 RLFLEEQTL

-439 QNFPRLHPKEEGGRL
+439 QDFPRLHPREEGGRL

-473 ENLPEPIPFTG
+473 EHLPETIPFTG

-517 GEGQMDCPLGTKGNA
+517 GEGQMDSPLGTKGNA
-532 GMLGGTTRSLRDKG
+532 GMLGGTTQSLRDKG
-546 LPTLTTTDGPSGI
+546 VPTLTTTDGPSGI

-570 GTALASSWDVK
+570 GTALASSWDVE

-676 IYLRGFEICLRDAAP
+676 IYLRSFEICLRDAAP

-717 RREWGYEGLVMTDW
+717 RREWGYDGLVMTDW
-731 WMQPSADPDFPE
+731 WMQPSTDPDFPE

-761 GSAFGDP
+761 SNAFGDP
-768 TMDPSALESLRKEK
+768 TMDPSALESLKKET

>member
-1 MDWKPK
+1 
-7 KGAMSMPE
+7 MPE

-64 TGSTAFLGRVQR
+64 TGSTAFFGRVQR

-98 DALEARGDIAYD
+98 DALEIRGDIAYD

-137 HPEMALEEE
+137 HPEMPLSEEV
-146 AIQAAAQRNDAA
+146 IQAAAQRNDAA

-172 RPVPGGYYLTEE
+172 RPEPGGYYLTEE
-184 EKALVAQVTAAFRK
+184 EKALLAQVTAAFRK

-204 GGNIMDLSWVEEY
+204 AGNIMDLSWVEEY
-217 PIGALLYAFQGGM
+217 PIGALVYAFQGGM

-367 GQSAET
+367 GQSAEV
-373 SLWINLEDL
+373 SLWIDLESL

-401 GAYRLYVG
+401 GTYRLYVG
-409 TDVRSAGLAG
+409 TDVRSASLAG
-419 RLFVEEQVL
+419 RLFLEEQTL

-439 QNFPRLHPKEEGGRL
+439 RDFPRLHPREEGGRL

-463 AESRRKDQVL
+463 AESRRKEQVL
-473 ENLPEPIPFTG
+473 EHLPETIPFTG

-491 DVCKGTHGMEDFI
+491 DVCKGTNSIDDFI

-517 GEGQMDCPLGTKGNA
+517 GEGQMDSPLGTKGNA
-532 GMLGGTTRSLRDKG
+532 GMLGGTTQSLRDKG

-768 TMDPSALESLRKEK
+768 TMDPSALESLKKEN

>member
-1 MDWKPK
+1 
-7 KGAMSMPE
+7 MPE

-46 GAEGTVML
+46 GAEGTVLL

-64 TGSTAFLGRVQR
+64 TGSTAFFGRVQR

-137 HPEMALEEE
+137 HPEMPLSEE
-146 AIQAAAQRNDAA
+146 AVQAAAQRNDAA

-172 RPVPGGYYLTEE
+172 RPEPGGYYLTEE
-184 EKALVAQVTAAFRK
+184 EKALLAQVTAAFRK

-204 GGNIMDLSWVEEY
+204 AGNIMDLSWVEEY
-217 PIGALLYAFQGGM
+217 PIGALVYAFQGGM
-230 ESGNALMD
+230 ESGNALID

-260 APTYGHFGGR
+260 APSYGHFGGE

-367 GQSAET
+367 GQSAAV
-373 SLWINLEDL
+373 SLWIDLESL

-401 GAYRLYVG
+401 GTYRLYVG
-409 TDVRSAGLAG
+409 TDVRSASLAG
-419 RLFVEEQVL
+419 RLFLEEQTL

-439 QNFPRLHPKEEGGRL
+439 RDFPRLHPREEGGRL

-491 DVCKGTHGMEDFI
+491 DVCKGTHGMDDFI

-517 GEGQMDCPLGTKGNA
+517 GEGQMDSPLGTKGNA
-532 GMLGGTTRSLRDKG
+532 GMLGGTTQSLRDKG
-546 LPTLTTTDGPSGI
+546 VPTLTTTDGPSGI

-676 IYLRGFEICLRDAAP
+676 IYLRSFEICLRDAAP
-691 LCLMTSYNQIN
+691 LCLMSSYNQIN

-717 RREWGYEGLVMTDW
+717 RREWGYDGLVMTDW
-731 WMQPSADPDFPE
+731 WMQPCTDPDFPA

-761 GSAFGDP
+761 SNAFGDP
-768 TMDPSALESLRKEK
+768 TMDPSALESLKKEN

>member
-1 MDWKPK
+1 
-7 KGAMSMPE
+7 MPE
-15 QERDALAQ
+15 QERDPLAQ

-46 GAEGTVML
+46 GAEGTVLL

-64 TGSTAFLGRVQR
+64 TGSTAFFGRVQR

-137 HPEMALEEE
+137 HPEMPLSEE
-146 AIQAAAQRNDAA
+146 AIQAAARENDAA

-172 RPVPGGYYLTEE
+172 RPVPGGYYLTEA
-184 EKALVAQVTAAFRK
+184 EKALLAQVTGAFRK

-204 GGNIMDLSWVEEY
+204 AGNIMDLSWVEEY
-217 PIGALLYAFQGGM
+217 PIGALVYAFQGGM
-230 ESGNALMD
+230 ESGNALID

-260 APTYGHFGGR
+260 APSYGHFGGR

-304 TSFRVESAAAA
+304 TTFRVDSAAEV
-315 WHTSWDLRI
+315 WQTNWDLRI
-324 QVTNTGSRPGRQV
+324 RVTNTGSRPGRQV

-367 GQSAET
+367 GQSAEV
-373 SLWINLEDL
+373 SLWIDLKGL

-401 GAYRLYVG
+401 GTYRLYVG

-419 RLFVEEQVL
+419 RLFLEEQAL

-439 QNFPRLHPKEEGGRL
+439 QDFPRLHPKEEGCRL

-473 ENLPEPIPFTG
+473 AHLPEAIPFTG

-491 DVCKGTHGMEDFI
+491 DVCKGTKGLDDFI
-504 AQLTPEELNALCK
+504 AQLTPDELNALCK
-517 GEGQMDCPLGTKGNA
+517 GEGPMDSPLGTKGNA
-532 GMLGGTTRSLRDKG
+532 GMLGGTTQSLRDKG
-546 LPTLTTTDGPSGI
+546 VPTLTTTDGPSGI
-559 RVCCYTALLPC
+559 RVCYYTALLPC
-570 GTALASSWDVK
+570 GTALASSWDVE

-691 LCLMTSYNQIN
+691 LCLMSSYNQIN

-717 RREWGYEGLVMTDW
+717 RREWGYDGLVMTDW
-731 WMQPSADPDFPE
+731 WMQPCTDPDFE
-743 LWNDAYRL
+743 GLWNDAYRL

-761 GSAFGDP
+761 SNAFGDP
-768 TMDPSALESLRKEK
+768 TMDPSALESLKKET

>member
-1 MDWKPK
+1 
-7 KGAMSMPE
+7 MPE

-64 TGSTAFLGRVQR
+64 TGSMAFFGRVQR

-137 HPEMALEEE
+137 HPEMPLSEE
-146 AIQAAAQRNDAA
+146 AVRAAAQRNDAA

-172 RPVPGGYYLTEE
+172 RPEPGGYYLTEE
-184 EKALVAQVTAAFRK
+184 EKALLAQVTAAFRK

-204 GGNIMDLSWVEEY
+204 AGNIMDLSWVEY
-217 PIGALLYAFQGGM
+217 PIGALVYAFQGGM
-230 ESGNALMD
+230 ESGNALID

-260 APTYGHFGGR
+260 APSYGHFGGR

-373 SLWINLEDL
+373 SLWIDLESL

-401 GAYRLYVG
+401 GTYRLYVG
-409 TDVRSAGLAG
+409 TDVRSASLAG
-419 RLFVEEQVL
+419 RRFVEEQTL

-439 QNFPRLHPKEEGGRL
+439 QDFPRLHPKEEGGRL

-473 ENLPEPIPFTG
+473 ENLPETIPFTG

-491 DVCKGTHGMEDFI
+491 DVCKGRNGMDDFI
-504 AQLTPEELNALCK
+504 AQLTPEELNSLCK
-517 GEGQMDCPLGTKGNA
+517 GEGQMDSPLGTRGNA
-532 GMLGGTTRSLRDKG
+532 GMLGGTTQSLRDKG

-676 IYLRGFEICLRDAAP
+676 IYLRSFEICLRDAAP
-691 LCLMTSYNQIN
+691 LCLMSSYNQIN

-768 TMDPSALESLRKEK
+768 TMDLSALESLKKEN

>member
-1 MDWKPK
+1 
-7 KGAMSMPE
+7 MPE

-46 GAEGTVML
+46 GAEGTVLL

-64 TGSTAFLGRVQR
+64 TGSTAFFGRVQR

-87 DVNPDYLVSPM
+87 DENPDYLVSPM

-137 HPEMALEEE
+137 HPEMPLSEE
-146 AIQAAAQRNDAA
+146 AVQAAAQRNDAA

-172 RPVPGGYYLTEE
+172 RPEPGGYYLTEE
-184 EKALVAQVTAAFRK
+184 EKALLAQVTAAFRK

-204 GGNIMDLSWVEEY
+204 AGNIMDLSWVEEY
-217 PIGALLYAFQGGM
+217 PIGALVYAFQGGM
-230 ESGNALMD
+230 ESGNALID

-260 APTYGHFGGR
+260 APSYGHFGGE

-367 GQSAET
+367 GQSAAV
-373 SLWINLEDL
+373 SLWIDLESL

-401 GAYRLYVG
+401 GTYRLYVG
-409 TDVRSAGLAG
+409 TDVRSASLAG
-419 RLFVEEQVL
+419 RLFLEEQTL

-439 QNFPRLHPKEEGGRL
+439 RDFPRLHPREEGGRL

-484 DLGISFR
+484 DLGIAFR
-491 DVCKGTHGMEDFI
+491 DVCQGTHGMDDFI

-517 GEGQMDCPLGTKGNA
+517 GEGQMDSPLGTKGNA
-532 GMLGGTTRSLRDKG
+532 GMLGGTTQSLRDKG
-546 LPTLTTTDGPSGI
+546 VPTLTTTDGPSGI

-676 IYLRGFEICLRDAAP
+676 IYLRSFEICLRDAAP
-691 LCLMTSYNQIN
+691 LCLMSSYNQIN

-717 RREWGYEGLVMTDW
+717 RREWGYDGLVMTDW
-731 WMQPSADPDFPE
+731 WMQPCTDPDFPA

-761 GSAFGDP
+761 SNAFGDP
-768 TMDPSALESLRKEK
+768 TMDPSALESLKKEN

>member
-1 MDWKPK
+1 
-7 KGAMSMPE
+7 MPE

-46 GAEGTVML
+46 GAEGTILL

-64 TGSTAFLGRVQR
+64 TGSTAFFGRVQR

-137 HPEMALEEE
+137 HPEMPLSEE
-146 AIQAAAQRNDAA
+146 AVRAAAQRNDAA

-172 RPVPGGYYLTEE
+172 RPVPGGYYLTEA
-184 EKALVAQVTAAFRK
+184 EKALLAQVTGAFRK

-204 GGNIMDLSWVEEY
+204 AGNIMDLSWVEAY
-217 PIGALLYAFQGGM
+217 PIGALVYAFQGGM
-230 ESGNALMD
+230 ESGNALID

-260 APTYGHFGGR
+260 APSYGHFGGE

-304 TSFRVESAAAA
+304 TTFRVESAAAA

-337 VQVYVEAPQGKL
+337 VQVYVEAPQGRL

-367 GQSAET
+367 GQSAAV
-373 SLWINLEDL
+373 SLWIDLESL

-439 QNFPRLHPKEEGGRL
+439 QDFPRLHPREEGGRL

-473 ENLPEPIPFTG
+473 EHLPETIPFTG

-491 DVCKGTHGMEDFI
+491 DVCTGTNGLDDFI
-504 AQLTPEELNALCK
+504 AQLTAEELNALCK
-517 GEGQMDCPLGTKGNA
+517 GEGPMDSPLGTKGNA
-532 GMLGGTTRSLRDKG
+532 GMLGGTTQSLRDKG
-546 LPTLTTTDGPSGI
+546 VPTLTTTDGPSGI
-559 RVCCYTALLPC
+559 RVCYYTALLPC
-570 GTALASSWDVK
+570 GTALASSWDVE

-717 RREWGYEGLVMTDW
+717 RREWGYDGLVMTDW
-731 WMQPSADPDFPE
+731 WMQPCTDPDFPA

-761 GSAFGDP
+761 SNAFGDP
-768 TMDPSALESLRKEK
+768 TMDPSALESLKRET

>member
-1 MDWKPK
+1 
-7 KGAMSMPE
+7 MPE

-46 GAEGTVML
+46 GAEGTVLL

-64 TGSTAFLGRVQR
+64 TGSTAFFGRVQR

-98 DALEARGDIAYD
+98 DALEARRDIAYD

-128 MDWAQWPTC
+128 MAWAQWPTC
-137 HPEMALEEE
+137 HPEMPLSEE

-172 RPVPGGYYLTEE
+172 RPEPGGYYLTEE
-184 EKALVAQVTAAFRK
+184 EKALLAQVTAAFRK

-204 GGNIMDLSWVEEY
+204 AGNIMDLSWVEEY

-367 GQSAET
+367 GQSAEV

-409 TDVRSAGLAG
+409 TDVRSASLAG
-419 RLFVEEQVL
+419 RLFLEEQVL

-439 QNFPRLHPKEEGGRL
+439 QDFPRLHPREEGGRL
-454 VPGFEPVPR
+454 IPGFEPVPR
-463 AESRRKDQVL
+463 AESRRKEQVL
-473 ENLPEPIPFTG
+473 EHLPETIPFTG

-491 DVCKGTHGMEDFI
+491 DVCKGTNSIDDFI

-517 GEGQMDCPLGTKGNA
+517 GEGQMDSPLGTRGNA
-532 GMLGGTTRSLRDKG
+532 GMLGGTTQSLRDKG

-676 IYLRGFEICLRDAAP
+676 IYLRSFEICLRDAAP
-691 LCLMTSYNQIN
+691 LCLMSSYNQIN

-761 GSAFGDP
+761 GNAFGDP

>member
-1 MDWKPK
+1 
-7 KGAMSMPE
+7 MPE
-15 QERDALAQ
+15 QERDARAQ

-46 GAEGTVML
+46 GAEGTVLL

-64 TGSTAFLGRVQR
+64 TGSTAFFGRVQR

-137 HPEMALEEE
+137 HPEMPLSEE

-172 RPVPGGYYLTEE
+172 RPEPGGYYLTEA

-230 ESGNALMD
+230 ESGNALID

-373 SLWINLEDL
+373 SLWIDLNDL

-439 QNFPRLHPKEEGGRL
+439 QDFPRLHPREEGGRM

-491 DVCKGTHGMEDFI
+491 DVCKGTHGMDDFI
-504 AQLTPEELNALCK
+504 AQLTAEELNALCK
-517 GEGQMDCPLGTKGNA
+517 GEGQMDSPLGTKGNA
-532 GMLGGTTRSLRDKG
+532 GMLGGTTQSLRDKG

-559 RVCCYTALLPC
+559 RLCCYTALLPC

-717 RREWGYEGLVMTDW
+717 RREWGYDGLVMTDW
-731 WMQPSADPDFPE
+731 WMQPCTDPDFPE

-761 GSAFGDP
+761 GNAFGDP

-797 KLCARLKG
+797 KLCAGLKG